1 MVRFIVAAL
10 AACTL
15 GLSLAEPVAAQT
27 YPAKPIRLIVPFPPG
42 GGTDS
47 VSRLVAQELQKST
60 GWTIVVEN
68 KAGAGGM
75 IGLQEA
81 SRAKNDGYDIVMGQV
96 DNMVIAPAVQRTGTL
111 DPVKDLTPV
120 IQVASSPFL
129 FMAAADSK
137 YKSLNDWVVE
147 AKAKPDTVSYG
158 TAGYGTFTHLA
169 VELLQKAGNF
179 KAVQLPYKGA
189 APAITDLLGGH
200 IPMAA
205 LSIASGM
212 PHIQGGKVRG
222 LAVTSAVRSPALPDV
237 PTVAESGF
245 PGFEAN
251 GWLGILVPNGTPP
264 DVIAKLNGE
273 IAKVMQSSEMKKQ
286 LLAQGVEA
294 RTSTPEQFGS
304 FIKSESAKWGKV
316 IADAGIKE

>member
-1 MVRFIVAAL
+1 MLRFVVAAL
-10 AACTL
+10 AAVV
-15 GLSLAEPVAAQT
+15 LAAPAASVHAQD
-27 YPAKPIRLIVPFPPG
+27 YPSRPIRLIVPFPPG
-42 GGTDS
+42 GGTDA
-47 VSRLVAQELQKST
+47 VSRLVAQELSKQT
-60 GWTIVVEN
+60 GWTVVVEN

-81 SRAKNDGYDIVMGQV
+81 AKAKNEGYDIVMGQV
-96 DNMVIAPAVQRTGTL
+96 DNMVIAPAVQRTGLL

-129 FMAAADSK
+129 FRAASGSK
-137 YKSLNDWVVE
+137 YKTLGDWVSE
-147 AKAKPDTVSYG
+147 AKANPGKVTYG

-169 VELLQKAGNF
+169 VELLQNAGNF
-179 KAVQLPYKGA
+179 KAVQVPYKGA
-189 APAITDLLGGH
+189 SPAITDLLGGH

-212 PHIQGGKVRG
+212 PHIQGGKVKG
-222 LAVTSAVRSPALPDV
+222 LAVTSATRSPALPDV

-251 GWLGILVPNGTPP
+251 GWLAIFVPNGTPP
-264 DVIAKLNGE
+264 AVIAKLNTE
-273 IAKVMQSSEMKKQ
+273 IGKVMQSAEMKKQ

-294 RTSTPEQFGS
+294 RTSTPEQLGAMV
-304 FIKSESAKWGKV
+304 KSETAKWGK
-316 IADAGIKE
+316 IITDAGIKE

>member
-10 AACTL
+10 AAVA
-15 GLSLAEPVAAQT
+15 LAAPVAAQN
-27 YPAKPIRLIVPFPPG
+27 YPSKPIRLIVPFPPG
-42 GGTDS
+42 GGTDT
-47 VSRLVAQELQKST
+47 VSRPVAKELQQST
-60 GWTIVVEN
+60 GWTIVVAN

-81 SRAKNDGYDIVMGQV
+81 ARARNDGYDIVMGQV
-96 DNMVIAPAVQRTGTL
+96 DNMVIAPAVQRTGTM

-129 FMAAADSK
+129 FMSSIDSK
-137 YKSLNDWVVE
+137 YKKLDDWVSE
-147 AKAKPDTVSYG
+147 ARANPGAVSYG

-169 VELLQKAGNF
+169 VELLQKACNF

-222 LAVTSAVRSPALPDV
+222 LAVTSAARSPALPDV

-264 DVIAKLNGE
+264 DVIVRLNGE
-273 IAKVMQSSEMKKQ
+273 IAKVMQSPEMKKQ

-294 RTSTPEQFGS
+294 RATTPEQFGTL
-304 FIKSESAKWGKV
+304 IKSESAKWGKI

>member
-1 MVRFIVAAL
+1 MLRFVMAAL
-10 AACTL
+10 AAVV
-15 GLSLAEPVAAQT
+15 LAAPVQAQD
-27 YPAKPIRLIVPFPPG
+27 YPSRPIRLIVPFPPG

-47 VSRLVAQELQKST
+47 VSRLVAQELSKQT
-60 GWTIVVEN
+60 GWTVVVEN

-81 SRAKNDGYDIVMGQV
+81 AKARNEGYDIVMGQV
-96 DNMVIAPAVQRTGTL
+96 DNIVIAPAVQRTHVL
-111 DPVKDLTPV
+111 DPVKELTPV

-129 FMAAADSK
+129 FMAATDGK
-137 YKSLNDWVVE
+137 YKKLGEWVAD
-147 AKAKPDTVSYG
+147 AKANPGKVTYG

-179 KAVQLPYKGA
+179 TAVQVPYKGA
-189 APAITDLLGGH
+189 SPAITDLLGGH
-200 IPMAA
+200 ILMAA

-222 LAVTSAVRSPALPDV
+222 LAVTSAQRSPALPDV

-251 GWLGILVPNGTPP
+251 GWLGIFVPNGTPP
-264 DVIAKLNGE
+264 AVIAKLNTE
-273 IAKVMQSSEMKKQ
+273 IGKVMQSAEMKKQ
-286 LLAQGVEA
+286 LLAQGVESRA
-294 RTSTPEQFGS
+294 TSPEQFS
-304 FIKSESAKWGKV
+304 AFVKSENAKWGKI
-316 IADAGIKE
+316 IADAGIKEP

>member
-1 MVRFIVAAL
+1 MLRFVVAAL
-10 AACTL
+10 AAVV
-15 GLSLAEPVAAQT
+15 LAAPAYSQD
-27 YPAKPIRLIVPFPPG
+27 YPSRPIRLIVPFPPG
-42 GGTDS
+42 GGTDA
-47 VSRLVAQELQKST
+47 VSRMVAQELGKST

-81 SRAKNDGYDIVMGQV
+81 AKARNEGYDIVMGQV
-96 DNMVIAPAVQRTGTL
+96 DNVVIAPAVQRTGLL
-111 DPVKDLTPV
+111 DPAKDLTPV

-129 FMAAADSK
+129 FMAATDGK
-137 YKSLNDWVVE
+137 YKTLAEWVAD
-147 AKAKPDTVSYG
+147 AKANPGKVSYG

-169 VELLQKAGNF
+169 VELLQNAGSF
-179 KAVQLPYKGA
+179 KAVQVPYKGA
-189 APAITDLLGGH
+189 SPAITDLLGGH

-222 LAVTSAVRSPALPDV
+222 LAVTSAQRSPALPDV

-251 GWLGILVPNGTPP
+251 GWLAIFVPNGTPP
-264 DVIAKLNGE
+264 AVIAKLNAE
-273 IAKVMQSSEMKKQ
+273 IGKVMQSAEMKKQ

-294 RTSTPEQFGS
+294 RASTPEQLGALV
-304 FIKSESAKWGKV
+304 KSETAKWGK
-316 IADAGIKE
+316 IISDAGIKE

>member
-1 MVRFIVAAL
+1 MARFIVAAL
-10 AACTL
+10 SAVVLA
-15 GLSLAEPVAAQT
+15 LSIATPVAAQT

-47 VSRLVAQELQKST
+47 VSRVVAQELQKST
-60 GWTIVVEN
+60 GWTVVVEN

-81 SRAKNDGYDIVMGQV
+81 ARAQNDGYSIVMGQV
-96 DNMVIAPAVQRTGTL
+96 DNMVIAPAVQRTGAM

-129 FMAAADSK
+129 FMSASDSK
-137 YKSLNDWVVE
+137 YKTLNDWVSE
-147 AKAKPDTVSYG
+147 AKVKPDAVSYG

-179 KAVQLPYKGA
+179 KAVQVPYKGA

-200 IPMAA
+200 VPMAA

-222 LAVTSAVRSPALPDV
+222 LAVTSAARSPALPDV

-264 DVIAKLNGE
+264 DVIAKLNSE
-273 IAKVMQSSEMKKQ
+273 LTKVMQSAEMKKL

-294 RTSTPEQFGS
+294 RTSTPEQFGA

-316 IADAGIKE
+316 IADANIKE

>member
-1 MVRFIVAAL
+1 MIRLFAALLAAVAL
-10 AACTL
+10 AA
-15 GLSLAEPVAAQT
+15 PVHAQT
-27 YPAKPIRLIVPFPPG
+27 YPSKPIKLIVPFPPG
-42 GGTDS
+42 GGTDA
-47 VSRLVAQELQKST
+47 VSRIVAQELAKST
-60 GWTIVVEN
+60 GWTVVVEN

-81 SRAKNDGYDIVMGQV
+81 ARASNEGYDMVMGQV
-96 DNMVIAPAVQRTGTL
+96 DNMVIAPAIQKTGQL
-111 DPVKDLTPV
+111 NPVKELTPV

-129 FMAAADSK
+129 FMAATDGK
-137 YKSLNDWVVE
+137 YKTLQEYVAA
-147 AKAKPDTVSYG
+147 AKADPGKVTYG

-169 VELLQKAGNF
+169 VELLQKDGNF
-179 KAVQLPYKGA
+179 KVVQVPYKGA

-222 LAVTSAVRSPALPDV
+222 LAVTSAQRSPALPNV

-251 GWLGILVPNGTPP
+251 GWLGIFVPNGTPP
-264 DVIAKLNGE
+264 AVIARLNGE
-273 IAKVMQSSEMKKQ
+273 IAKVMQNPDVQKQ
-286 LLAQGVEA
+286 LLAQGVES
-294 RTSTPEQFGS
+294 RHTSPQQFGA
-304 FIKSESAKWGKV
+304 FVQSENAKWGKI
-316 IADAGIKE
+316 IADAGIKAE

>member
-1 MVRFIVAAL
+1 MFRFVVAAL
-10 AACTL
+10 AAVV
-15 GLSLAEPVAAQT
+15 LASPLCAQD
-27 YPAKPIRLIVPFPPG
+27 YPSRPIRLIVPFPPG
-42 GGTDS
+42 GGTDA
-47 VSRLVAQELQKST
+47 VSRLVAQELSKQT
-60 GWTIVVEN
+60 GWTVVVEN

-81 SRAKNDGYDIVMGQV
+81 AKAKNEGYDIVMGQV
-96 DNMVIAPAVQRTGTL
+96 DNMVIAPAVQRTGIV
-111 DPVKDLTPV
+111 DPVKELTPV

-129 FMAAADSK
+129 FMAATGSK
-137 YKSLNDWVVE
+137 YSKLGDWVSE
-147 AKAKPDTVSYG
+147 AKANPGKVTYG

-169 VELLQKAGNF
+169 VELLQNAGNF
-179 KAVQLPYKGA
+179 KAVQVPYKGA
-189 APAITDLLGGH
+189 SPAITDLLGGH

-212 PHIQGGKVRG
+212 PHIQGGKVKG
-222 LAVTSAVRSPALPDV
+222 LAVTSATRSPALPDV

-251 GWLGILVPNGTPP
+251 GWLAIFVPNGTPP
-264 DVIAKLNGE
+264 AVIAKLNAE
-273 IAKVMQSSEMKKQ
+273 IGKVMQSAEMKKQ

-294 RTSTPEQFGS
+294 RASTPEQLGAMV
-304 FIKSESAKWGKV
+304 KSETAKWGKI

>member
-1 MVRFIVAAL
+1 MIRFIVAAL
-10 AACTL
+10 AAL
-15 GLSLAEPVAAQT
+15 VLAAPAGAQS
-27 YPAKPIRLIVPFPPG
+27 YPSRPIRLIVPFPPG
-42 GGTDS
+42 GGTDA
-47 VSRLVAQELQKST
+47 VSRLVAQELSKST
-60 GWTIVVEN
+60 GWTVVVEN

-81 SRAKNDGYDIVMGQV
+81 ARSRNEGYDIVMGQV
-96 DNMVIAPAVQRTGTL
+96 DNMVIAPAVQRTGIM

-129 FMAAADSK
+129 FMAATDSK
-137 YKSLNDWVVE
+137 YKTLNEWVSD
-147 AKAKPDTVSYG
+147 AKANPGKITYG

-169 VELLQKAGNF
+169 VELLQNAGNF
-179 KAVQLPYKGA
+179 KVVQVPYKGA

-222 LAVTSAVRSPALPDV
+222 LAVTSATRSPALPDV

-245 PGFEAN
+245 AGFEAN

-273 IAKVMQSSEMKKQ
+273 LTKVMQSAEMKKQ

-294 RTSTPEQFGS
+294 RTSTPEQFGAL
-304 FIKSESAKWGKV
+304 IKSETAKWGKI